1 MHCVDREI
9 EKTCPH
15 LFPPL
20 DCLHRSLESLTSIAA
35 PHLRRSEAW
44 SFVLECLK
52 TAGFLHFFVGVA
64 ESRLE
69 GACYAGSSRLKV
81 ALANVPKVPSLS
93 HETWFDIGL
102 RNY

>member
-1 MHCVDREI
+1 MPAPVSSIGLPSPFPGITDVYRRTSFAEIRSMVVCFGMFEDRRVSA
-9 EKTCPH
+9 
-15 LFPPL
+15 L
-20 DCLHRSLESLTSIAA
+20 
-35 PHLRRSEAW
+35 
-44 SFVLECLK
+44 
-52 TAGFLHFFVGVA
+52 FVGVA